1 VRWFDAGELP
11 DEFVALVDA
20 LGPAEDLV
28 ITRDGRPIARL
39 SGIADMAGERV
50 GRSRSSAVHVTVV
63 ATAMRLSRSVR
74 TNLSALLGPDY
85 IVLDVNSAPRTA
97 DVLLA
102 PPVSPQ
108 LIGSLRAMFPEA
120 KVIIAEIEDVELGVS
135 HRGPVRRLLD
145 AGAHSYLP
153 PSSISAL
160 AERLGLTIAQLRQ
173 VTGASPTLTGIDVP
187 GLDPADG

>member
-1 VRWFDAGELP
+1 MRWFDAGELP

>member
-20 LGPAEDLV
+20 LEPAEDLV

-39 SGIADMAGERV
+39 SGVADMAGEQV

-74 TNLSALLGPDY
+74 ANLSALLGPDY
-85 IVLDVNSAPRTA
+85 IVVDVNSAPRTA

-108 LIGSLRAMFPEA
+108 LIGSLRAKFPDA
-120 KVIIAEIEDVELGVS
+120 KVIIAEIEDAELGIS

-153 PSSISAL
+153 PSSIPAL
-160 AERLGLTIAQLRQ
+160 AERLGPTIAQLRQ
-173 VTGASPTLTGIDVP
+173 VTGAGPTLTGIDVP
-187 GLDPADG
+187 GLDPADE